1 MSEVIKGLSINEGI
15 GMGNFFHLE
24 RLDLTVE
31 SDYADDPIDQLDR
44 YQTATKLVEKD
55 ITTTLKSI
63 SKIVKE
69 DDAQIFDAQIAMLND
84 IELVKKVTYLITEEN
99 RSAESAVKEVCESYE
114 DLFQSMTQN
123 PYIQSKSQD
132 IRDIK
137 RQMLAKLQGKDNPS
151 TPGIKEDIILVSH
164 DLTPSDLLQIDTRY
178 VNGIVTEVGGAT
190 NHATILARNLSI
202 PLLTDIIVD
211 EVNGTVGI
219 VDAELGELII
229 DPSVQTL
236 ATYQT
241 KIADYQAYIETL
253 LIYKDQQTQME
264 TGEYK
269 PIYANVASPEDVELA
284 VSNGAEGIGL
294 YRTEFLYMKHNR
306 YPSEDEQFD
315 YYKHALNLMRE
326 RPVTIRTLDIGGDK
340 ALPYMD
346 LPVESNSFLGSRSIR
361 QSLQN
366 VNIFKTQ
373 LRALLRASV
382 YGNLRIMF
390 PLIATLDDIK
400 EAKSIYYDVQAELTE
415 EGITFADDIQVG
427 MMVEVP
433 SAAIMADSFAKE
445 VDFFSIGTNDLTQ
458 YTLSAERE
466 NKAVAHY
473 FQPLNPAV
481 LHLMQHTIKA
491 AHDNGIHVGAC
502 GESVQDRQTAAL
514 YFGMG
519 MDDGSVSAAKILQ
532 SRKNI
537 SEFNL
542 NDLEKMTER
551 ILDESRD
558 ESDVMDLL
566 TEYLT

>member
-1 MSEVIKGLSINEGI
+1 MSKVIKGLSINEGI
-15 GMGNFFHLE
+15 GMGNFFHLK

-31 SDYADDPIDQLDR
+31 SDYADDPINQLDR
-44 YQTATKLVEKD
+44 YQKAMGLVEED
-55 ITTTLKSI
+55 ITKTIKSI

-69 DDAQIFDAQIAMLND
+69 EDAQIFNAQIAMLND
-84 IELVKKVTYLITEEN
+84 IELVEKITHLITEEK
-99 RSAESAVKEVCESYE
+99 RTAESAVKEICESYE

-151 TPGIKEDIILVSH
+151 TAGIKEDIILVSH
-164 DLTPSDLLQIDTRY
+164 DLTPSDLLQIDTGY
-178 VNGIVTEVGGAT
+178 IKGIVTEEGGTT

-202 PLLTDIIVD
+202 PFLTDIRVEDID
-211 EVNGTVGI
+211 GTVGI
-219 VDAELGELII
+219 VDAEASELIT
-229 DPSVQTL
+229 DPSEQL
-236 ATYQT
+236 LSTYQT
-241 KIADYQAYIETL
+241 KITDYKAYIETL
-253 LIYKDQQTQME
+253 LIYKDQQTRMK

-294 YRTEFLYMKHNR
+294 YRTEFLYMKHNH

-315 YYKHALNLMRE
+315 YYKHALKLMGE

-366 VNIFKTQ
+366 VDVFKTQ

-382 YGNLRIMF
+382 HGNLRIMF
-390 PLIATLDDIK
+390 PLITTLDDIR
-400 EAKSIYYDVQAELTE
+400 EAKSIYHDVQAELTK
-415 EGITFADDIQVG
+415 EGIAFDGDIQIG

-458 YTLSAERE
+458 YTLAAERE

-481 LHLMQHTIKA
+481 LHLMQNTIRA

-519 MDDGSVSAAKILQ
+519 MDDGSVSSAKILQ

-537 SEFNL
+537 SELNL

-558 ESDVMDLL
+558 ESDVIDLL